1 MEQRM
6 YHGNI
11 NPDVLADYLVNMFNQ
26 GYGGTAAQ
34 KVGHG
39 NQVLIMSPVSI
50 PVLLIPKAI

>member
-11 NPDVLADYLVNMFNQ
+11 NPDALADYLVNMFNQ

-34 KVGHG
+34 KVGQG
-39 NQVLIMSPVSI
+39 NQVLIFFI
-50 PVLLIPKAI
+50 PY